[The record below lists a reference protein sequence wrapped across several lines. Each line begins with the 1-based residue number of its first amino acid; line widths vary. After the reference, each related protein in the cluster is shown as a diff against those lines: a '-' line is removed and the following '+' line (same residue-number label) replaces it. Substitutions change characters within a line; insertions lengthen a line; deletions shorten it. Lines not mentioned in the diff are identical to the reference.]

1 MKSFFK
7 LSFLLCFLSSSCLFA
22 QEFPPVTNFFPKE
35 YKGEKQN
42 WAISQD
48 KEKTIYIANNRGLL
62 TYNGASWRLYDS
74 PNETIIRSVKV
85 IDDKVFTGCY
95 MEFGYWEKN
104 ELDELEYTSLS
115 KEIRDQLIEDEQF
128 WNILSFENMVVFQ
141 SLNRIYIYD
150 LTNRSF
156 NILGSNES
164 ITKTYQ
170 TQNTIYFQKSN
181 QGLFKIEEGKELLVS
196 DDSILKE
203 NRIINVFQKNEDVLV
218 LMENRGFFKL
228 SNKELKEWQTS
239 LNLELNTVNV
249 YNAIQLK
256 NGNFALGTIAN
267 GFILLDT
274 KGRLLY
280 QLNREKGLNNNT
292 VLSLYEDV
300 DDDIW
305 LGLDNGISLI
315 NQESPFTIYNDFK
328 GNLGSIYTSI
338 LYKGNLYL
346 GTNQGLFCKK
356 LESNDNFTFIEGT
369 KGQVWNLKI
378 IEDTLFC
385 GHNTGTFVIK
395 KGSAKSISK
404 VEGAWDFKQINDTL
418 ILQGNYDGLYV
429 LRKGSVGWEVRNKIA
444 GFSISSRQFEILN
457 NNQIVVN
464 HEYKGVFKLKVDSS
478 FTKVLNEDR
487 DTINVGIHSSLVM
500 YQNKLYLSL
509 ENGIFNFN
517 IAKEQFEKD
526 EALST
531 IYKNDFV
538 SGKLVVEGQDLWAF
552 TKSSLIRITPSKL
565 SKGFEIKKIPLEN
578 IKRNSVVGYEN
589 ILQIDAKKYLLCS
602 SSGYILLN
610 TAKLPK
616 KDFEVH
622 LNNIWLKDKKISKEN
637 NRVFKNK
644 DNNLN
649 FVFNVAEFDKFF
661 LPEYQYKL
669 LGTESEWSKWTTN
682 HSKLYENLPAG
693 DYTFLLRARV
703 GSKLSKNE
711 VKYSFVIKKPWY
723 ASNLMMFIYAIGIVL
738 FSIMMHMI
746 YRRYYKNQQKRII
759 EESQKELKL
768 AQVEN
773 EKEIIKIRNEKLRQE
788 FKDKSKEL
796 ASSIMSVVKKN
807 ELLTTIKKEVEKV
820 DNIKLKPVINLI
832 DKNLKNND
840 DWEFFQEAFNNAD
853 SEFLKRLK
861 ALHSNLS
868 PNDLRLCSY
877 LRLNLSS
884 KEIAPLLNISPKSVE
899 VKRYRLRKKMNLDHS
914 LNLIDY
920 ILKV

>member
-7 LSFLLCFLSSSCLFA
+7 LSFLLCFLSASCLFA

-150 LTNRSF
+150 LINRSF

-164 ITKTYQ
+164 ITKTCQ

-203 NRIINVFQKNEDVLV
+203 NRIINVFQKDEDVLV
-218 LMENRGFFKL
+218 LMENKGFFKL

-292 VLSLYEDV
+292 VLSLYEDI
-300 DDDIW
+300 DEDIW
-305 LGLDNGISLI
+305 LGLDNGISLV
-315 NQESPFTIYNDFK
+315 NEESPFTLFNDFI
-328 GNLGSIYTSI
+328 GDLGSIYASAI
-338 LYKGNLYL
+338 FKEHLYL
-346 GTNQGLFCKK
+346 GTNQGLFFKK
-356 LESNDNFTFIEGT
+356 MNSSDDFKLIQGT
-369 KGQVWNLKI
+369 KGQVWSLKVI
-378 IEDTLFC
+378 DETLFC
-385 GHNTGTFVIK
+385 GHNLGTFTVNN
-395 KGSAKSISK
+395 GK
-404 VEGAWDFKQINDTL
+404 VTLVSNIEGTWDFKKINDSL
-418 ILQGNYDGLYV
+418 VLQGNYDGLYV
-429 LRKGSVGWEVRNKIA
+429 LQKEDENWSLRNKIE
-444 GFSISSRQFEILN
+444 GFNISSKQFEIFKSTK
-457 NNQIVVN
+457 IFVN
-464 HEYKGVFKLKVDSS
+464 HEYKGVYELKVDEGFTSTFKIKKDTVNLGVHSS
-478 FTKVLNEDR
+478 IASFQNKIYLAYKKGIFEYNEENASFVR
-487 DTINVGIHSSLVM
+487 DTSLS
-500 YQNKLYLSL
+500 N
-509 ENGIFNFN
+509 
-517 IAKEQFEKD
+517 
-526 EALST
+526 
-531 IYKNDFV
+531 IYKDDFI
-538 SGKLVVEGQDLWAF
+538 SGKLVIQDSEMWAF
-552 TKSSLIRITPSKL
+552 TQSSLVQITPSKL
-565 SKGFEIKKIPLEN
+565 SNGFEVKKIPLDN
-578 IKRNSVVGYEN
+578 IKRNSVIGYEN
-589 ILQIDAKKYLLCS
+589 ILKIVKNQYLLCS
-602 SSGYILLN
+602 SSGYIVIN
-610 TAKLPK
+610 TAKLPQK
-616 KDFEVH
+616 EFEVT
-622 LNNIWLKDKKISKEN
+622 LNKVSLKGNKIDNEVN
-637 NRVFKNK
+637 GVFKNHQ
-644 DNNLN
+644 NNLT
-649 FVFNVAEFDKFF
+649 FTYNVAEFDKFF
-661 LPEYQYKL
+661 LPEYQYRLEGLEK
-669 LGTESEWSKWTTN
+669 EWSKWSTN
-682 HSKLYENLPAG
+682 YSKTFESLPNG
-693 DYTFLLRARV
+693 NYTFLVRGRV
-703 GSKLSKNE
+703 GSMLSKNE
-711 VKYSFVIKKPWY
+711 ASYSFEIKKPWY
-723 ASNLMMFIYAIGIVL
+723 TSNFMLVIYVISFVL
-738 FSIMMHMI
+738 FSIAMHMM
-746 YRRYYKNQQKRII
+746 YRRYYKKQQRRII
-759 EESQKELKL
+759 QENQKELKI
-768 AQVEN
+768 AQIEN
-773 EKEIIKIRNEKLRQE
+773 EKEIIKIRNEKLRKD

-807 ELLTTIKKEVEKV
+807 ELLTSIKNQIVSV
-820 DNIKLKPVINLI
+820 DNGQLKSVIKLI
-832 DKNLKNND
+832 DQNLKDND

-853 SEFLKRLK
+853 SEFLQRLK
-861 ALHSNLS
+861 KLHSNLS
-868 PNDLRLCSY
+868 PNDLKLCAY

-884 KEIAPLLNISPKSVE
+884 KEIAPLFNISVRSVE
-899 VKRYRLRKKMNLDHS
+899 IKRYRLRKKMNLQHEN
-914 LNLIDY
+914 NLVDY
-920 ILKV
+920 ILNL